1 MTMPGR
7 DEKTANLVTRLVAAT
22 GSAIWLALA
31 PGTVAGVIPWW
42 LTGWRV
48 AAPAPMW
55 GIRAVGVALIIAAG
69 FTLLS
74 GFADFAI
81 DGLGTPAPLA
91 PPRKL
96 VVRRAYKYVRN
107 PMYLAVVSAVVG
119 QALWLGH
126 LSLLLYAAAAGLTMA
141 AFARWVEEPELLE
154 RFGDEY
160 TRYRRAV
167 PGWLPRLHSWKGN

>member
-1 MTMPGR
+1 VPR
-7 DEKTANLVTRLVAAT
+7 KEEETANLVSRLVAAA

-55 GIRAVGVALIIAAG
+55 GMRALGVALIMAAG
-69 FTLLS
+69 FVLLS
-74 GFADFAI
+74 AFAGFAI

-107 PMYLAVVSAVVG
+107 PMYLAVVSAVIG
-119 QALWLGH
+119 QALSLGH
-126 LSLLLYAAAAGLTMA
+126 LSLVLYAAAAGITMA
-141 AFARWVEEPELLE
+141 AFARGVEEPELLE

-160 TRYRRAV
+160 ARYRRAV
-167 PGWLPRLHSWKGN
+167 PGWLPRLHSWEAN